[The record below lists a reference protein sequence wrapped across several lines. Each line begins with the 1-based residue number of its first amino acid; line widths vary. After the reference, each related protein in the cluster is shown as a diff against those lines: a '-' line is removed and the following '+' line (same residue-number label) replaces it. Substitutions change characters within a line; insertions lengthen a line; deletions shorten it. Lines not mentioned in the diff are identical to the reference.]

1 MDFFDF
7 LGRFFK
13 DGGFFMYPITFLLAF
28 GTAVVIER
36 FYILFKK
43 FNLDGAKYYNFI
55 EQKLLA
61 RELDEA
67 IKGSPDVPL
76 SNIIRFGLE
85 MLKKIDMINREQENK
100 IIKGER
106 RFAIL
111 FEKNI
116 EEISSLEFPKID
128 RRLNLL
134 PTIANLATLLGL
146 LGTLQGLIKSFTAVS
161 GLDPAQRAQILA
173 KGISVAMNT
182 TAYGLFV
189 AVFVLFMYAILN
201 NRSERLKDITE
212 YYVLKFIN
220 FVTMRY

>member
-1 MDFFDF
+1 MTFFDF

-43 FNLDGAKYYNFI
+43 FNLDGSKYYNFI
-55 EQKLLA
+55 EQKLL
-61 RELDEA
+61 EKEIDEA

-76 SNIIRFGLE
+76 SNIISFGLE
-85 MLKKIDMINREQENK
+85 MLKKIENNSPLLEDK
-100 IIKGER
+100 LIKGER
-106 RFAIL
+106 RFSII

-134 PTIANLATLLGL
+134 PTVANLSTLLGL

-201 NRSERLKDITE
+201 NRAERLKDMTE
-212 YYVLKFIN
+212 YYILKFIN

>member
-1 MDFFDF
+1 MDFFSF

-13 DGGFFMYPITFLLAF
+13 DGGFFMYPITFLFVF
-28 GTAVVIER
+28 GVAVVIER
-36 FYILFKK
+36 FYVLFKK
-43 FNLDGAKYYNFI
+43 FNLDGSKYYNFI
-55 EQKLLA
+55 ERKLLA
-61 RELDEA
+61 KEIDEA

-85 MLKKIDMINREQENK
+85 ILKKIENNDMERQEK
-100 IIKGER
+100 MIKGER
-106 RFAIL
+106 RFSIL

-134 PTIANLATLLGL
+134 PTIANLSTLLGL

-161 GLDPAQRAQILA
+161 GLDPTQRAQILA

-189 AVFVLFMYAILN
+189 AVFVLFMYAVLN
-201 NRSERLKDITE
+201 NRAERLKDMTE
-212 YYVLKFIN
+212 YYTIKFLN

>member
-1 MDFFDF
+1 MDFLEF

-28 GTAVVIER
+28 GIAVVIER
-36 FYILFKK
+36 FYVLFKK
-43 FNLDGAKYYNFI
+43 FNLDGSKYYNFV

-61 RELDEA
+61 KELDAA

-76 SNIIRFGLE
+76 SNIVRFGLE
-85 MLKKIDMINREQENK
+85 MLKKVDKLSIEQENK

-106 RFAIL
+106 RFAVL

-161 GLDPAQRAQILA
+161 GLDPAQRAQVLA

-201 NRSERLKDITE
+201 NRAERLKDMTE

>member
-1 MDFFDF
+1 MTFFDF

-43 FNLDGAKYYNFI
+43 FNLDGSKYYNFI
-55 EQKLLA
+55 EQKLL
-61 RELDEA
+61 EKEIDEA
-67 IKGSPDVPL
+67 IQGSPDVPL

-85 MLKKIDMINREQENK
+85 MLKKIENNSPILENK
-100 IIKGER
+100 LIKGER
-106 RFAIL
+106 RFSII

-134 PTIANLATLLGL
+134 PTIANLSTLLGL

-201 NRSERLKDITE
+201 NRAERLKDMTE
-212 YYVLKFIN
+212 YYILKFIN

>member
-1 MDFFDF
+1 MTFFES

-28 GTAVVIER
+28 GAAVVVER
-36 FYILFKK
+36 FYVLFKK
-43 FNLDGAKYYNFI
+43 FNLDGSKYYNFV
-55 EQKLLA
+55 EQKLLEKEIDA
-61 RELDEA
+61 A

-85 MLKKIDMINREQENK
+85 MLKKIDNNNIFQENK
-100 IIKGER
+100 LIKGER
-106 RFAIL
+106 RFSII

-116 EEISSLEFPKID
+116 QEISSLEFPKID

-134 PTIANLATLLGL
+134 PTIANLSTLLGL

-201 NRSERLKDITE
+201 NRAERLKDMTE
-212 YYVLKFIN
+212 YYILKFIN